1 MKFNFRALLIFI
13 TIFTSYSDASNY
25 PHNLIYI
32 HPKPGAN
39 DISTQSHLLFKVDEN
54 KYQEF
59 PAIDYVIHVEGSESG
74 KHQINYVVSD
84 NTLSLKSVENFLPG
98 EIVSVKIEYN
108 NTTYKYS
115 FTVTEIREY
124 DPEVFKKR
132 DCETNDSPL
141 QNTPNTAGVAR
152 VINGVA
158 IPSDFPTFSYSI
170 YDEQKVA
177 PGKIFLNNWMGNP
190 YIAILNNDG
199 SPYFYQKVND
209 RSRDFKVQKN
219 GMLTRRLRNSEYG
232 FLAMDSSYNRID
244 SFKCVNG
251 YEVDEHELYMT
262 EDGHYFMIALGYRTV
277 DMSQIVPG
285 GNSNAT
291 VVDNHIQEFD
301 ENHNLVFEW
310 LSFDHFNIA
319 DAVHENLQASFIDYV
334 HMNSIAVD
342 YDDNIIISSRH
353 LDEVT
358 KIDRQTGE
366 IIWRMSGENN
376 QFQFIN
382 DNDMLGYQHFARPV
396 EGSPDSYIVFD
407 NGNYRP
413 QLYTRAVE
421 FKVDTTNM
429 TIEKVWEFRHDP
441 EIYTWWM
448 GNAQR
453 LPNGNTFINYAN
465 GGMPKAVEVTPEG
478 EVVYEGDFDDYYHCY
493 RAFRYEWESEDDTP
507 YLVVEPLPANVTL
520 VCNHFGKEDVQK
532 YIIYRG
538 TNPNY
543 LFPIDTVETQIVALT
558 ELINHATYYFAIRS
572 VDNSGIESE
581 MSNIVS
587 AYVNIIPAG
596 TNYIQN
602 WNFSNGQANWGFET
616 YGFAQAQG
624 FVNGGEYVF
633 DISNGG
639 EAAWNI
645 QLTQGNLPVIK
656 GRKYILEFD
665 ARAAQNRTIEVKIEK
680 NGDPWTNYSK
690 TSTVII
696 KRQMEHHTFEFEMT
710 DETDYQARISFNCGV
725 YDDNVYID
733 NINFAEVPTTGVET
747 EPTVVERFELLGNYP
762 NPFNPSTKIKFRTPG
777 AGYVTVRVYNPT
789 GEEVKE
795 LNKDVTGQG
804 IHEVYFATF
813 ELASGV
819 YIYTVDFKG
828 DKLNQ
833 RSSGKM
839 VLLK

>member
-1 MKFNFRALLIFI
+1 MKSYLYILVHLTLF
-13 TIFTSYSDASNY
+13 TISLTAKNY
-25 PHNLIYI
+25 PLDLVYV
-32 HPKPGAN
+32 HPKPGSEN
-39 DISTQSHLLFKVDEN
+39 ISVKTHLLFKVEKFDN
-54 KYQEF
+54 KEF
-59 PAIDYVIHVEGSESG
+59 PSSEYDISVSG
-74 KHQINYVVSD
+74 AASGEHKIMWTVSD
-84 NTLSLKSVENFLPG
+84 NTLSMKTSENFAPG
-98 EIVSVKIEYN
+98 EKVSVVIRRGEE
-108 NTTYKYS
+108 TFSYS
-115 FTVTEIREY
+115 FGTSDITEY
-124 DPEVFKKR
+124 KPEVFR
-132 DCETNDSPL
+132 QRHCELENEEVQSPS
-141 QNTPNTAGVAR
+141 NSDGVAR

-158 IPSDFPTFSYSI
+158 VPSDFPTFSYSI

-177 PGKIFLNNWMGNP
+177 PGRIFLNNWMGSP

-199 SPYFYQKVND
+199 SPYFFQKVND

-219 GMLTRRLRNSEYG
+219 GVLTRRLMNSEYG
-232 FLAMDSSYNRID
+232 FLAMDSTYNPVD
-244 SFKCVNG
+244 SFKCANG
-251 YEVDEHELYMT
+251 YQVDEHELYMT
-262 EDGHYFMIALGYRTV
+262 EDGHYFMIALGYRNV

-285 GNSNAT
+285 GHQNAT
-291 VVDNHIQEFD
+291 IVDNHVQEFD
-301 ENHNLVFEW
+301 TNHNLVFEW
-310 LSFDHFNIA
+310 LSFDYFNIT
-319 DAVHENLQASFIDYV
+319 DAVHENLQANFIDYI

-396 EGSPDSYIVFD
+396 EGSPDSYTVFD

-421 FKVDTTNM
+421 FKINTTEM
-429 TIEKVWEFRHDP
+429 TVEKTWEFRHNP

-465 GGMPKAVEVTPEG
+465 GGMPKAVEVTPTG
-478 EVVYEGDFDDYYHCY
+478 EVVYEGDFDEYYHCY
-493 RAFRYEWESEDDTP
+493 RAFRFDWKSEDDDP

-520 VCNHFGKEDVQK
+520 ICNHFGKEDVEK

-543 LFPIDTVETQIVALT
+543 LFPIDTVETQIVELT
-558 ELINHATYYFAIRS
+558 ELVNHANYYFAIKS
-572 VDNSGIESE
+572 VDINGLESE

-602 WNFSNGQANWGFET
+602 WNFSNGQENWDFDT
-616 YGFAQAQG
+616 YELAQAQG
-624 FVNGGEYVF
+624 YVNGGEYVF
-633 DISNGG
+633 DITNGG
-639 EAAWNI
+639 EAVWNV
-645 QLTQGNLPVIK
+645 QLVQENLPVIK

-665 ARAAQNRTIEVKIEK
+665 AKAAQNRTINVKIEK
-680 NGDPWTNYSK
+680 NGDPYTNYSK

-696 KRQMEHHTFEFEMT
+696 KRQMEHHSFEFEMT
-710 DETDYQARISFNCGV
+710 DDTDYQARISFNCGV
-725 YDDNVYID
+725 YNDNVYID
-733 NINFAEVPTTGVET
+733 NVSFAEIPTTGIQIS
-747 EPTVVERFELLGNYP
+747 EPVVNEFQLLGNYP
-762 NPFNPSTKIKFRTPG
+762 NPFNPTTTIKFKTPG
-777 AGYVTVRVYNPT
+777 AGYVSVKVYNT
-789 GEEVKE
+789 AGEEVRE
-795 LNKDVTGQG
+795 FNREIIGAG
-804 IHEVYFATF
+804 IHSVDFPSYH
-813 ELASGV
+813 LASGV
-819 YIYTVDFKG
+819 YIYTIEFKG
-828 DKLNQ
+828 EGGVFLD
-833 RSSGKM
+833 SGKM